1 FRIEE
6 LEKDLFKTELYLRS
20 FVKDFQSMNDTIVK
34 SPRRVYMLE
43 TDVELARGDK
53 KIADNY
59 IKDLL
64 KDRSMLETEVSG
76 LSKDMKNLIA
86 IKLSMEKKNAEEKH
100 KIANRNFVTINK
112 LKEENSKLRKYIAD
126 DSV

>member
-1 FRIEE
+1 MVCLKSSGFRIEE

-34 SPRRVYMLE
+34 SHVGY
-43 TDVELARGDK
+43 
-53 KIADNY
+53 
-59 IKDLL
+59 LL
-64 KDRSMLETEVSG
+64 KDRLKLETEVSG
-76 LSKDMKNLIA
+76 LSKYMKNLIA
-86 IKLSMEKKNAEEKH
+86 IKMSMEKKNAEEKH